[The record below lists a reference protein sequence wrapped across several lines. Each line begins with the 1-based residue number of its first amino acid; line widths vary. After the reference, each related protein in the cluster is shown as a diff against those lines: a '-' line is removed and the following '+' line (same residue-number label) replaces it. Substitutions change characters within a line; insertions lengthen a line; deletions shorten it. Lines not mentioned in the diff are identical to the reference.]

1 VRGCVRTLKAIS
13 VHLYEPRKIAG
24 EEMSPSCFR
33 VKAMSTPSQ
42 GRDVETA
49 PIPDPEWL
57 RAKRGA
63 IHTEADLQEF
73 DEELGRLVDDLAD
86 KPGGTV
92 PAALGWTAG
101 AVLVAALVM
110 LGGWGLME
118 MGSAMWEWLSE

>member
-1 VRGCVRTLKAIS
+1 MVI
-13 VHLYEPRKIAG
+13 Y
-24 EEMSPSCFR
+24 
-33 VKAMSTPSQ
+33 MSTPPPGQ
-42 GRDVETA
+42 DVEAA

-73 DEELGRLVDDLAD
+73 DEELGRLVDDLSD
-86 KPGGTV
+86 KPGRTV
-92 PAALGWTAG
+92 PAALAWTAIG
-101 AVLVAALVM
+101 VLVTALVM